1 MERKNKSNPF
11 KVGGGGGGGGGD
23 HQENMMSRFARQ
35 DLLRRRDLNS
45 VMALHPRIMNNPTP
59 YARPLAGGM
68 YRFERGFSDQ

>member
-11 KVGGGGGGGGGD
+11 KVGGGGGGGGD

-59 YARPLAGGM
+59 YARPLGG
-68 YRFERGFSDQ
+68 RSQFERGLSDQ